1 MPLGIDRT
9 SMLYLW
15 HKWPSALADC
25 SKRNGE
31 TVVNL
36 SLDLEVRDGN
46 HVRSQA
52 RWLLPAGLTVALEG
66 TSLR

>member
-1 MPLGIDRT
+1 M
-9 SMLYLW
+9 
-15 HKWPSALADC
+15 
-25 SKRNGE
+25 
-31 TVVNL
+31 VNL